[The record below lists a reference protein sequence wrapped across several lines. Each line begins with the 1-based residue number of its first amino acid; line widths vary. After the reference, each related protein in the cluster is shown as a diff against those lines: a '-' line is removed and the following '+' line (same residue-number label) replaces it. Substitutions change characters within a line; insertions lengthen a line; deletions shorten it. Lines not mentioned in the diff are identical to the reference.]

1 MRIPN
6 NRNKTL
12 LLVAVSASLMPA
24 LLAPAG
30 AGVILSINDLGDSLS
45 AIATGPAH
53 NVSYQI
59 GTETST
65 HLGMADSA
73 FEFFS
78 ASPLLPGQVNVLTYN
93 IMDPGPAGQMSSIIS
108 DTLSI
113 TLTGHTPGFLG
124 DDNMSADI
132 HFRSDGVNNLL
143 PPALFGGVSVLEL
156 SQWQTVPSGNGD
168 LTVRFASAPDAGGT
182 LALFGLGITAMFGA
196 QRKLRG
202 LLAM

>member
-6 NRNKTL
+6 NRNKAL
-12 LLVAVSASLMPA
+12 LLVAVAASVLPA
-24 LLAPAG
+24 LVTPAG
-30 AGVILSINDLGDSLS
+30 AGVIVSINDLQDNLS
-45 AIATGPAH
+45 AIVTGPAH

-65 HLGMADSA
+65 HLGMADSG

-78 ASPLLPGQVNVLTYN
+78 ATPLLPGQVSILSYN
-93 IMDPGPAGQMSSIIS
+93 IMDPGPAGQIS

-113 TLTGHTPGFLG
+113 TLTGHTPAFLG

-132 HFRSDGVNNLL
+132 HFRSDGVNGLL
-143 PPALFGGVSVLEL
+143 PPSLFNGNAVLEL
-156 SQWQTVPSGNGD
+156 SQWQSVPSGNGD

-182 LALFGLGITAMFGA
+182 LALFGLGILAMMGA
-196 QRKLRG
+196 QWKLRG
-202 LLAM
+202 LLTM